1 MKIFCVGRN
10 YLDHAKELGNEV
22 PDEPV
27 VFLKPKSALLQQQN
41 PFYYPEFTNELHY
54 EAELVLR
61 IAKNG
66 KYIQERH
73 AAKYYNGIT
82 VGIDFT
88 ARDIQR
94 QLQEKKLPWEK
105 AKAWDNSA
113 VVGKFMDISPDFN
126 PGDINFCLYKNKE
139 LVQQGNSGK
148 MLFNFAQIIS
158 NISNYFSLN
167 IGDLIF
173 TGTPAGVGECVVG
186 DVLEGFI
193 ENESLLELEVK
204 YASTHCI
211 HSHLP
216 MQMTFFMLASVILR
230 TIVCI

>member
-1 MKIFCVGRN
+1 MKIICIGRN
-10 YLDHAKELGNEV
+10 YPDHAAELGNEV

-27 VFLKPKSALLQQQN
+27 IFMKPKSALLQAHT

-61 IAKNG
+61 VCKNG

-73 AAKYYNGIT
+73 ASNYYNGIT

-88 ARDIQR
+88 ARDIQ
-94 QLQEKKLPWEK
+94 QECKEKGLPWEK
-105 AKAWDNSA
+105 AKAFDNSA
-113 VVGKFMDISPDFN
+113 VVGKFIDLTPEIKKN
-126 PGDINFCLYKNKE
+126 NINFSLQKNKE
-139 LVQQGNSGK
+139 VMQNGNSGQ
-148 MLFNFAQIIS
+148 MIFSFDAIIA

-186 DVLEGFI
+186 DVLDVFFEDK
-193 ENESLLELEVK
+193 NMLTVEVK
-204 YASTHCI
+204 
-211 HSHLP
+211 
-216 MQMTFFMLASVILR
+216 
-230 TIVCI
+230 

>member
-1 MKIFCVGRN
+1 M
-10 YLDHAKELGNEV
+10 GNEV

-27 VFLKPKSALLQQQN
+27 IFMKPKSALLQAHT

-61 IAKNG
+61 ICKNG

-73 AAKYYNGIT
+73 ATNYYNGIT

-88 ARDIQR
+88 ARDIQ
-94 QLQEKKLPWEK
+94 QECKEKGLPWEK
-105 AKAWDNSA
+105 AKAFDNSA
-113 VVGKFMDISPDFN
+113 VVGKFIDLTPEIKKN
-126 PGDINFCLYKNKE
+126 NINFSLQKNKE
-139 LVQQGNSGK
+139 VMQKGNSGQ
-148 MLFNFAQIIS
+148 MIFSFDAIIA

-186 DVLEGFI
+186 DILDVFFEDKNMLTV
-193 ENESLLELEVK
+193 EVK
-204 YASTHCI
+204 
-211 HSHLP
+211 
-216 MQMTFFMLASVILR
+216 
-230 TIVCI
+230 